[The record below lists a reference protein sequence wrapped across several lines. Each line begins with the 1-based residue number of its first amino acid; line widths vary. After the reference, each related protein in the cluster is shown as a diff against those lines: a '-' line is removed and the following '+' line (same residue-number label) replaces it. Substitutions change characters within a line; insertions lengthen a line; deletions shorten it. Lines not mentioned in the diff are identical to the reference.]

1 MSKEITKTVTNV
13 PVVYDA
19 AAWGDNEMSQAD
31 LVIPKINLMQPTSE
45 QVNDGLAKFG
55 DFINSLDNSVV
66 GDDKGFE
73 FIPFFMQKFHWVSKL
88 KDPRSNEFKFERTEQ
103 VTCAAD
109 EQKPWDDCD
118 PDGTPIKRT
127 FVRRFY
133 GMIAGSPAP
142 VTIDAKG
149 MSGNFA
155 KKLATQMYV
164 MNKAANLP
172 PCGKAVIVKAIKQK
186 NAKGN
191 FATFDFSLSRSTTA
205 DEIGACLGW
214 YKTLASKPAA
224 EEKEP
229 QTSMNF

>member
-1 MSKEITKTVTNV
+1 MTTAAKTETNL
-13 PVVYDA
+13 PVAYDEA
-19 AAWGDNEMSQAD
+19 ARGNNEMSSQD
-31 LVIPKINLMQPTSE
+31 IVIPKINLMQPTSE

-55 DFINSLDNSVV
+55 DFINSLDNSIVC
-66 GDDKGFE
+66 DDKGFE
-73 FIPFFMQKFHWVSKL
+73 FLPFMMQKFHWVSKL
-88 KDPRSNEFKFERTEQ
+88 KDAKSGDFKFDRTEAI
-103 VTCAAD
+103 TCAAD

-133 GMIAGSPAP
+133 GMIAGTPVP

-164 MNKAANLP
+164 MNKAAKLP
-172 PCGKAVIVKAIKQK
+172 PCGKVVIIKALKQK

-191 FATFDFSLSRSTTA
+191 YAIFDFAIGRNATA
-205 DEIGACLGW
+205 DEVSKCFEW
-214 YKTLASKPAA
+214 FKTISAKPMA
-224 EEKEP
+224 EEKEA